1 MASNVKKIL
10 SKKSKFHELLQAQVG
25 NEFSASQQ
33 YIALA
38 VWFDNEDLPRLASHF
53 YAQALE
59 ERNHAMMMVQFLM
72 DNDIAVTVPGIETP
86 YNDFKSPR
94 DLVDLALRQEQQ
106 VTDQIVGLAKAAR
119 EEGDYIGEQFMQWF
133 LKEQVEEVA
142 SMSDLLRVCE
152 RAHGN
157 ELQIEDY
164 LALMNPLDKAGAY
177 AIQEHGERIVAEISG
192 SYSNVVGLP
201 IERLREALHDWAN
214 GARL

>member
-38 VWFDNEDLPRLASHF
+38 VWFDNEDLPRLGAHF
-53 YAQALE
+53 YKQALE
-59 ERNHAMMMVQFLM
+59 ERNHAMMIVQFLM
-72 DNDIAVTVPGIETP
+72 DNDIPVAIPGVETP
-86 YNDFKSPR
+86 FSEFKSPR

-133 LKEQVEEVA
+133 LKEQVEEEATMLELLDVA
-142 SMSDLLRVCE
+142 ERVRDFPMTLEEYIAREQPGGDHSDP
-152 RAHGN
+152 
-157 ELQIEDY
+157 
-164 LALMNPLDKAGAY
+164 LAPEQAGA
-177 AIQEHGERIVAEISG
+177 
-192 SYSNVVGLP
+192 
-201 IERLREALHDWAN
+201 
-214 GARL
+214 GA

>member
-10 SKKSKFHELLQAQVG
+10 SKKSKFHELLQTQVG

-53 YAQALE
+53 YKQALE
-59 ERNHAMMMVQFLM
+59 ERDHAMMIVQFLM
-72 DNDIAVTVPGIETP
+72 DNDIAVAIPGTETP
-86 YNDFKSPR
+86 INEFKAPR

-106 VTDQIVGLAKAAR
+106 VTDQIVALAKAAR

-142 SMSDLLRVCE
+142 LMTTLVRIAERAGSDLFRL
-152 RAHGN
+152 
-157 ELQIEDY
+157 EDFVAREVPASSGDDASAPAVAGG
-164 LALMNPLDKAGAY
+164 AL
-177 AIQEHGERIVAEISG
+177 
-192 SYSNVVGLP
+192 
-201 IERLREALHDWAN
+201 
-214 GARL
+214 